1 MSEEKWKVGAEVG
14 IKVWE
19 TWLRMRKLKM
29 GGGGGDFTSLTKMEW
44 IMKGSSW
51 EVRDDG
57 GSFRT
62 RKYESKEGMERGAP
76 YGTAE
81 EGPQ

>member
-1 MSEEKWKVGAEVG
+1 MG
-14 IKVWE
+14 
-19 TWLRMRKLKM
+19 TWLKMRKLKM
-29 GGGGGDFTSLTKMEW
+29 GGWGTSLTKMEW

-62 RKYESKEGMERGAP
+62 RKYESKEGMEREAP